1 LSCQSRKEYYH
12 SLVEKTKE
20 KNMHRLQTETSRTNN
35 VDKDKLSE
43 TDECEPSA
51 EPKAKAARRNFQST
65 WLEKFKWLR
74 YDNTKG
80 MLFSISIESRK
91 ANPFTS
97 GCINFR
103 TSALTSH
110 VESQD
115 HQNALKEVDMAAILK
130 ELL

>member
-1 LSCQSRKEYYH
+1 
-12 SLVEKTKE
+12 
-20 KNMHRLQTETSRTNN
+20 MHRPQTETSRTNN
-35 VDKDKLSE
+35 VDKDKLSD

-74 YDNTKG
+74 YDDTKG
-80 MLFSISIESRK
+80 ILFSISIEYRK

-103 TSALTSH
+103 TSTLTSH